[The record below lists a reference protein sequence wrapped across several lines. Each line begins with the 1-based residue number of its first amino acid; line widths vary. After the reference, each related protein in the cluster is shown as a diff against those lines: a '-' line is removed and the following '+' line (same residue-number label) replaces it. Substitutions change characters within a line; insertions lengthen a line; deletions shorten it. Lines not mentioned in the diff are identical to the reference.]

1 MHDMLNFY
9 HPYTQYTF
17 CWCYASLSMQF
28 YPANAYIRARMQ
40 FSLQIQEKPPQKID
54 RANTKNPANMTSR
67 PE

>member
-1 MHDMLNFY
+1 
-9 HPYTQYTF
+9 
-17 CWCYASLSMQF
+17 MQF

-54 RANTKNPANMTSR
+54 RANTKNPANTTSR